1 MPNQSPITFSD
12 RMRVLFKGVLDA
24 IGGFFNS
31 LGVSPNT
38 MTLIG
43 VAGNAVAAVLLGY
56 GYIVAGGVVFL
67 AMGLFDALD
76 GTMARLRNNPTAWGG
91 FLDSVSDRY
100 SELMVYGG
108 LLVYYA
114 LHNSFWGV
122 TFAYGAASGSVLVS
136 YTRARAASL
145 GAEVKIGLF
154 TRLERF
160 LVLSVALVLNHPIV
174 GMSVIAVGA
183 HFTALQ
189 RVSFTHK
196 ILKSQNR

>member
-122 TFAYGAASGSVLVS
+122 AFAYGAASGSVLVS

>member
-1 MPNQSPITFSD
+1 MPNQSPVTFSD

-24 IGGFFNS
+24 IGGFLNS

-56 GYIVAGGVVFL
+56 GYIVVGGLVFL

-114 LHNSFWGV
+114 LHNNFWGV
-122 TFAYGAASGSVLVS
+122 AFAYGAASGSVLVS
-136 YTRARAASL
+136 YARARAGSL

-160 LVLSVALVLNHPIV
+160 LVLSIALILNYAIV
-174 GMSVIAVGA
+174 GMGIIAVGA

-189 RVSFTHK
+189 RVFFTHK
-196 ILKSQNR
+196 IFQSQNR

>member
-1 MPNQSPITFSD
+1 
-12 RMRVLFKGVLDA
+12 MRVLFKGVLDA

-31 LGVSPNT
+31 LGISPNT
-38 MTLIG
+38 MTLMG

-56 GYIVAGGVVFL
+56 GYIVGGGLVFL
-67 AMGLFDALD
+67 ATGLFDAID

-114 LHNSFWGV
+114 LHNNFWGV
-122 TFAYGAASGSVLVS
+122 AFAYGAASGSVLVS
-136 YTRARAASL
+136 YARARAASL

-154 TRLERF
+154 TRFERF
-160 LVLSVALVLNHPIV
+160 LVLSAALVLNHPIV
-174 GMSVIAVGA
+174 GMGIIAVGA

-189 RVSFTHK
+189 RVFFTYK
-196 ILKSQNR
+196 IFRSQNR